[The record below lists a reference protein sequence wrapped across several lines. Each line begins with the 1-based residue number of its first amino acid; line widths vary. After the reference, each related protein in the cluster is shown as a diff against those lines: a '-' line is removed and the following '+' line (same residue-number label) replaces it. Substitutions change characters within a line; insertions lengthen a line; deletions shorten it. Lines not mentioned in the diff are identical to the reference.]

1 MPVKP
6 LFLIGEELVKRGF
19 ITAEQ
24 LNESVQ
30 EQKATGERLG
40 KTLVRLGYMTEK
52 DLLTVLSEQL
62 QIPFVRLSGI
72 RIQSD
77 AIQKL
82 PAKFASH
89 YGVMPFRLENNSLTV
104 CTSDPLDVQMLD
116 DIKMLVDCDIQ
127 LALASQNEIED
138 AIKQFYGIGAQT
150 IEKMIGRNPLQDVV
164 SDIESMTV
172 ENIDEK
178 NEESSISNFVN
189 QVILEALES
198 RATDIHIEPY
208 ADDIRV
214 RYRIDGVL
222 HEATIPPSIKQ
233 FQSSIISRV
242 KIMASMDIAEH
253 RLPQDGRIKVKTKK
267 GEVDLRVSVI
277 PTPHGESVSIRLLTR
292 GRLISLKDVGF
303 SQYHLEIMEKMLE
316 KPHGIIFLTGPTGS
330 GKSTTLYAA
339 LSRINDAERKIIT
352 IEDPIEYQIK
362 GVMQIQVQPKI
373 GLTFSQ
379 GLRAMLRHDPD
390 VMMVGEVR
398 DIETAE
404 ITIRT
409 ALTGHLVFSTLHT
422 NDACG
427 AISRLL
433 DMGVEPFLVASSV
446 ECIVAQRLVRLIC
459 PKCKVEQKIQGTLL
473 SEITKEKIKEATV
486 YSGKGCDAC
495 RQTGYFGRTAIHEM
509 LVLTD
514 ELRQMTVSRASSTEI
529 KKVALRA
536 GMKTLREDG
545 WEKIKKGITTIEEV
559 LRVTQGEEVKL

>member
-1 MPVKP
+1 
-6 LFLIGEELVKRGF
+6 
-19 ITAEQ
+19 
-24 LNESVQ
+24 
-30 EQKATGERLG
+30 
-40 KTLVRLGYMTEK
+40 
-52 DLLTVLSEQL
+52 
-62 QIPFVRLSGI
+62 
-72 RIQSD
+72 
-77 AIQKL
+77 
-82 PAKFASH
+82 
-89 YGVMPFRLENNSLTV
+89 
-104 CTSDPLDVQMLD
+104 
-116 DIKMLVDCDIQ
+116 
-127 LALASQNEIED
+127 
-138 AIKQFYGIGAQT
+138 
-150 IEKMIGRNPLQDVV
+150 
-164 SDIESMTV
+164 
-172 ENIDEK
+172 
-178 NEESSISNFVN
+178 
-189 QVILEALES
+189 
-198 RATDIHIEPY
+198 
-208 ADDIRV
+208 
-214 RYRIDGVL
+214 
-222 HEATIPPSIKQ
+222 
-233 FQSSIISRV
+233 
-242 KIMASMDIAEH
+242 
-253 RLPQDGRIKVKTKK
+253 
-267 GEVDLRVSVI
+267 
-277 PTPHGESVSIRLLTR
+277 
-292 GRLISLKDVGF
+292 
-303 SQYHLEIMEKMLE
+303 MEKMLE

-545 WEKIKKGITTIEEV
+545 WEKIKK
-559 LRVTQGEEVKL
+559 RHYHHRRSAARDAR